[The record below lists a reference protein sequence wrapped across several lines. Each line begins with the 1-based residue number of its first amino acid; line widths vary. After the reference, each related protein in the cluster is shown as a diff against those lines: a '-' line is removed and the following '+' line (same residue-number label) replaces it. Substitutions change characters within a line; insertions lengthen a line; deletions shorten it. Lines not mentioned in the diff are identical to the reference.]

1 MFEQA
6 LDRRAAQPSDLVT
19 NEIPLSI
26 VHAVKSGPFDD
37 RAQSRPRG
45 GSAREAVDGA
55 GGSSVNALNDLYK
68 TAKAEN
74 VVPLELLTGAK
85 QRRNAPTNAP
95 ITTFDI

>member
-1 MFEQA
+1 
-6 LDRRAAQPSDLVT
+6 VT

-26 VHAVKSGPFDD
+26 VRAVKFGLSDD

-45 GSAREAVDGA
+45 GSGRETVDGA

-68 TAKAEN
+68 TVNAEN

-85 QRRNAPTNAP
+85 QCRDAPTDAP
-95 ITTFDI
+95 ITTFDILSLAVMKRVE